1 MSTDTIS
8 EFDEVDLKIL
18 KKLQENS
25 RIGYEELGQSVDLAE
40 SSVRYR
46 VKRLEELDIIK
57 SYVSILNARKLG
69 FGFLVFAELD
79 VEAGKE
85 QIVAQRLN
93 KLENIVGLFSVFG
106 YPDMIAI
113 ILAKSNEELT
123 EIFEKIRATKEVH
136 KMIGILVLKTY
147 KDLAVKVPIETILK

>member
-46 VKRLEELDIIK
+46 VKRLEELGVIE
-57 SYVSILNARKLG
+57 SYMSVLNTRKLG
-69 FGFLVFAELD
+69 FGLLVFAELD

-85 QIVAQRLN
+85 QTVAQKLK
-93 KLENIVGLFSVFG
+93 KLENVVGLFSVFG
-106 YPDMIAI
+106 YPDMVAV
-113 ILAKSNEELT
+113 ILAKNNEELT
-123 EIFEKIRATKEVH
+123 GIFKTIRAIKEVH
-136 KMIGILVLKTY
+136 KMTGTLVLKSY
-147 KDLAVKVPIETILK
+147 KDLAVKVPIKTA